1 MEERWPHDNTP
12 AGSFGSGF
20 PRERRREPSVE
31 AETFQQTCIL
41 QSLSKYVG
49 WPRQERAL
57 LRL

>member
-1 MEERWPHDNTP
+1 MEKRWPHDNTP
-12 AGSFGSGF
+12 AGSFGSRF
-20 PRERRREPSVE
+20 PREGRWESSVE
-31 AETFQQTCIL
+31 AKTFQQTRVL

>member
-12 AGSFGSGF
+12 AGSSGSGF
-20 PRERRREPSVE
+20 PREGRWEPSVE
-31 AETFQQTCIL
+31 AKTFQQTRVL